1 MELFFSFFAYW
12 YSDSF
17 FICGC
22 RWCFMVLSSVVYH
35 QFCLSLLFWV
45 INLHFSLQKMRYYVT
60 SMMNNLCNQD
70 VPWHFMNFLFI
81 LQKQNVEKAKATLL
95 NENLDGS
102 TSVTDNKQSDHLLL
116 VIAYDKWSRILLQVI
131 NYFFFCNNTP
141 FLLFGSFWCVCTI
154 LLYTNFFLY
163 MICVVGR
170 SYYETAAGRIS
181 NKMVFEFQN
190 GAKSARQFCHSFYL
204 NNTVMHMIRFISSEV
219 KSVYIYIYIVGV
231 CV

>member
-1 MELFFSFFAYW
+1 
-12 YSDSF
+12 
-17 FICGC
+17 
-22 RWCFMVLSSVVYH
+22 
-35 QFCLSLLFWV
+35 
-45 INLHFSLQKMRYYVT
+45 
-60 SMMNNLCNQD
+60 

-219 KSVYIYIYIVGV
+219 KSVYIYICIYMKNDFYFLYSSEDIWMCSGTSFKISVV
-231 CV
+231 IRYWILHFFLVLEII